1 MQRKIL
7 LMIIS
12 IFILLIIII
21 ATMLINFN
29 YKKQTE
35 VCFKNH
41 CFKIELAVSPEERS
55 KGLMLREKLDQDKGM
70 LFVFEKEEECPFWM
84 KDTLIP
90 LDIIWINENNEVVFI
105 TSNAQPC
112 KDLFCPVIKPDKKA
126 KYVLEINGG
135 IAENIGL
142 TEGERMIWK

>member
-1 MQRKIL
+1 MQKRIL

-12 IFILLIIII
+12 LFILLIIII
-21 ATMLINFN
+21 AIMLINLN
-29 YKKQTE
+29 YKKQAE

-41 CFKIELAVSPEERS
+41 CFKVELAVSPEERS
-55 KGLMLREKLDQDKGM
+55 RGLMLREKLDQGKGM
-70 LFVFEKEEECPFWM
+70 LFIFEKEEEYSFWM

-105 TSNAQPC
+105 ASNAQPC
-112 KDLFCPVIKPDKKA
+112 KDLSCLTIRPDKKT
-126 KYVLEINGG
+126 KYVLEINEG
-135 IAENIGL
+135 IAKEIGL